1 MAKIRSF
8 RKGDAGRMKEIA
20 PRAFGVW
27 TRLALDKTLPK
38 EKTEEYLKRE
48 VTRYINHILHK
59 GGNLWVLVAEEDGN
73 VVGYIVVGID
83 KGRSDIFGFSWGH
96 IVSLA
101 VDPSCHGRG
110 IGSALIASGLDR
122 LKKEG
127 VKYVEVLTDQN
138 NIAAIR
144 AYEKNNFRVIYSSI
158 VLSQYLQ

>member
-1 MAKIRSF
+1 MAKIRNF
-8 RKGDAGRMKEIA
+8 RKGDESRMEEIA

-38 EKTEEYLKRE
+38 EKTEECLRRE
-48 VTRYINHILHK
+48 VTGYISRVLRK
-59 GGNLWVLVAEEDGN
+59 DRNLGVLIAEEDEN
-73 VVGYIVVGID
+73 VVGYIVLVID
-83 KGRSDIFGFSWGH
+83 KWRSEIFGFSWGH
-96 IVSLA
+96 IMSLA
-101 VDPSCHGRG
+101 VDPPYHGRG
-110 IGSALIASGLDR
+110 IGSFLIASGLNWLR
-122 LKKEG
+122 KKG